1 MGKYNDAYAEFTAK
15 YDLTLKVQAEYK
27 AAKQLAV
34 MDDFVISTSPQ
45 EKAQG
50 VYTSV
55 LSSALASHLNKKVK
69 VESGKSYDLSD
80 FNIVDFINEFDKVM
94 EAIRSDEAEEEKT
107 NYTHR
112 KLEGLPMGRVAKD
125 AWTRVA
131 AGFNKPLHEIWAG
144 QIRKGTLTPENLKSV
159 TDGSIRM
166 LDDMI
171 AGNMN
176 YSDAANKDLANVVMA
191 KNAMAEAINKRSWLS
206 WLNPL
211 NWGPNRR
218 ENAYLKALNEKINTY
233 RQNNFPVDNV
243 VPAECSSNMLGK
255 ALSELEKTYG
265 AINQP
270 AQPAQTAAKP
280 EKKKEAKAQKK
291 AEPKKKAN
299 KKEAVKPISA
309 QLEEVIANKFDS
321 PVFDDLYEYIKE
333 VSGVDLGARKQILRV
348 NSGTAFNP
356 IVQLNK
362 DFEDPERKDLVSYG
376 GMDAGTSSRKVRD
389 SENTVKEMAKTC
401 FKFFYDNST
410 LTLGVTKGSEK
421 SIAVAQTITNYV
433 MNKFSPAKTEP
444 EKYGK
449 YADNYVLKDD
459 KLLSELTGLEAGSK
473 EITSA
478 RNIMHI
484 KPEDVIKEA
493 DRTNLNLKSEDIE
506 KKPVNQELSGK
517 ANEVPVKEN
526 NNLTK

>member
-1 MGKYNDAYAEFTAK
+1 MGKYTDAYAEFTAK
-15 YDLTLKVQAEYK
+15 YDLTLNMQNEYK

-50 VYTSV
+50 IYTSV

-69 VESGKSYDLSD
+69 MESGKSYDLSD

-94 EAIRSDEAEEEKT
+94 EAIRSDEAEAENT

-112 KLEGLPMGRVAKD
+112 KLEGLTMGRVAKD

-144 QIRKGTLTPENLKSV
+144 QIRKGTLAPENLQSV
-159 TDGSIRM
+159 TDRSIRM

-171 AGNMN
+171 TNSMN
-176 YSDAANKDLANVVMA
+176 YSDAAKNDLANVVMA
-191 KNAMAEAINKRSWLS
+191 KNAMAEAINKRSWTS
-206 WLNPL
+206 WLNPF

-243 VPAECSSNMLGK
+243 VPAEYTKNMLGN
-255 ALSELEKTYG
+255 ALSELEKNHG

-270 AQPAQTAAKP
+270 AQPAQTAVKP

-309 QLEEVIANKFDS
+309 QLEEVLANRFESHLDG
-321 PVFDDLYEYIKE
+321 LCEYVKE
-333 VSGVDLGARKQILRV
+333 VSGINLDARKGILRMQ
-348 NSGTAFNP
+348 STPAFNP
-356 IVQLNK
+356 IVELNK
-362 DFEDPERKDLVSYG
+362 DFENPNRVNLLSGGGIDSAASTRKIREG
-376 GMDAGTSSRKVRD
+376 
-389 SENTVKEMAKTC
+389 ENAVKEMATTC
-401 FKFFYDNST
+401 FKYFYDNST
-410 LTLGVTKGSEK
+410 FQLGLPKGSEK
-421 SIAVAQTITNYV
+421 SIAAAQAITNYI
-433 MNKFSPAKTEP
+433 MNKFSPAVTEP

-459 KLLSELTGLEAGSK
+459 KLLSELTGIKVGSK

-478 RNIMHI
+478 RNIMQI

-493 DRTNLNLKSEDIE
+493 DRTNLNLKSEDLE

-517 ANEVPVKEN
+517 AEEAPVKDN
-526 NNLTK
+526 NRIK

>member
-1 MGKYNDAYAEFTAK
+1 MGKYEQAYAEFTAK
-15 YDLTLKVQAEYK
+15 YDLTLNMQNEYK

-50 VYTSV
+50 IYTSV

-69 VESGKSYDLSD
+69 MESGKSYDLSD

-94 EAIRSDEAEEEKT
+94 DAIRSEDAEAEKT

-112 KLEGLPMGRVAKD
+112 KLEGLTMGRVAKD

-144 QIRKGTLTPENLKSV
+144 QIRKGTLAPENLQSV
-159 TDGSIRM
+159 TDRSIRM

-171 AGNMN
+171 TNSMN
-176 YSDAANKDLANVVMA
+176 YSDAAKNDLANVVMA

-233 RQNNFPVDNV
+233 RANNFPVDNV
-243 VPAECSSNMLGK
+243 VPAEYTKNMLGN
-255 ALSELEKTYG
+255 ALSELEKNHG

-280 EKKKEAKAQKK
+280 EKKKEAKVQKK
-291 AEPKKKAN
+291 SEPAKKKAN

-333 VSGVDLGARKQILRV
+333 VSGVELGTRKQILRMQ
-348 NSGTAFNP
+348 SGMAFNP

-362 DFEDPERKDLVSYG
+362 DFENPDRKDLLSGG
-376 GMDAGTSSRKVRD
+376 GMTASASTRNVREG
-389 SENTVKEMAKTC
+389 ENAVKEMATTC

-421 SIAVAQTITNYV
+421 SIAVAQAITNYI

-449 YADNYVLKDD
+449 YADNYVLKDE
-459 KLLSELTGLEAGSK
+459 KLLSELTGIKAGSK

-478 RNIMHI
+478 RNIMQI

-493 DRTNLNLKSEDIE
+493 DRTNLNLKSEDLE
-506 KKPVNQELSGK
+506 KKPANQELSGK
-517 ANEVPVKEN
+517 TEEAPVKD
-526 NNLTK
+526 NNLIK

>member
-1 MGKYNDAYAEFTAK
+1 MGKYNEAYAQFTAK
-15 YDLTLKVQAEYK
+15 YDLTLNMQVEYN
-27 AAKQLAV
+27 AAKQLAG
-34 MDDFVISTSPQ
+34 MDDFMISTSPQ

-69 VESGKSYDLSD
+69 MEPGKSYDLSD

-94 EAIRSDEAEEEKT
+94 EAIRSEEAETEKT
-107 NYTHR
+107 AYTHR

-144 QIRKGTLTPENLKSV
+144 QIRKGTLAPENLQSV
-159 TDGSIRM
+159 TDSSIGM
-166 LDDMI
+166 LDGMI
-171 AGNMN
+171 TNNMK
-176 YSDAANKDLANVVMA
+176 YSDAAKKDLANVVMA
-191 KNAMAEAINKRSWLS
+191 KNAMAEAINKRSWTS
-206 WLNPL
+206 WLNPF

-270 AQPAQTAAKP
+270 AQTAAKP
-280 EKKKEAKAQKK
+280 EKKKEAKVQKK
-291 AEPKKKAN
+291 SEPAKKKAN

-309 QLEEVIANKFDS
+309 QLEEVIANRFDS
-321 PVFDDLYEYIKE
+321 HVVDDLCEYVKE
-333 VSGVDLGARKQILRV
+333 VSGVEFGARRQVLRI
-348 NSGTAFNP
+348 NFGAAFNP

-362 DFEDPERKDLVSYG
+362 DFEDPKRKDLVSNG
-376 GMDAGTSSRKVRD
+376 GMTASPGERKVRD

-410 LTLGVTKGSEK
+410 LTLGVPQGSEK
-421 SIAVAQTITNYV
+421 SIVVVQAITNFI
-433 MNKFSPAKTEP
+433 MNKFSPAVTEP

-449 YADNYVLKDD
+449 YADNYVVKDD
-459 KLLSELTGLEAGSK
+459 KLLSELTGIKAGSK
-473 EITSA
+473 AITSA
-478 RNIMHI
+478 RNILQI
-484 KPEDVIKEA
+484 KPEDVIKEV

-506 KKPVNQELSGK
+506 KNSVKQELSGK

-526 NNLTK
+526 KNLAKN

>member
-1 MGKYNDAYAEFTAK
+1 MGKYTDAYAEFTAK
-15 YDLTLKVQAEYK
+15 YDLTLNMQNEYK

-50 VYTSV
+50 IYTSV

-69 VESGKSYDLSD
+69 MESGKSYDLSD
-80 FNIVDFINEFDKVM
+80 FNVVDFINEFDKVM
-94 EAIRSDEAEEEKT
+94 DAIRSEDAEAEKT
-107 NYTHR
+107 DYTHR
-112 KLEGLPMGRVAKD
+112 KLEGLQMGRVAKD

-131 AGFNKPLHEIWAG
+131 AGYNKPLHEIWAG
-144 QIRKGTLTPENLKSV
+144 QIRKGSLAPENLQSV
-159 TDGSIRM
+159 TDRSIRM

-171 AGNMN
+171 ANSMN
-176 YSDAANKDLANVVMA
+176 YSDAAKNDLANVVMA

-233 RQNNFPVDNV
+233 RENNFPVDNV
-243 VPAECSSNMLGK
+243 VPAEYTKNMLGK
-255 ALSELEKTYG
+255 TLSELEKTHG
-265 AINQP
+265 AINQT
-270 AQPAQTAAKP
+270 AQPAQKAAKP
-280 EKKKEAKAQKK
+280 EKKKEAKVQKK
-291 AEPKKKAN
+291 SEPAKKKEN

-309 QLEEVIANKFDS
+309 QLEEVLANRFESHLDG
-321 PVFDDLYEYIKE
+321 LCEYVKE
-333 VSGVDLGARKQILRV
+333 VSGIDLSARKGLLRMQ
-348 NSGTAFNP
+348 SAPAFNP

-362 DFEDPERKDLVSYG
+362 DFENPNRIDLLSG
-376 GMDAGTSSRKVRD
+376 GGIDSAASTRKVMAG
-389 SENTVKEMAKTC
+389 ENAVKEMATTC
-401 FKFFYDNST
+401 FKYFYDNST
-410 LTLGVTKGSEK
+410 YQLGVPKGSEK
-421 SIAVAQTITNYV
+421 SIAAAQAITNYI
-433 MNKFSPAKTEP
+433 MNNFSPAKTEP

-459 KLLSELTGLEAGSK
+459 KLLSELTGIKAGSK

-478 RNIMHI
+478 RNIMQI

-493 DRTNLNLKSEDIE
+493 DRTNLNLKSEDLE
-506 KKPVNQELSGK
+506 KKTVNQELSGK
-517 ANEVPVKEN
+517 TEEAPVKEN
-526 NNLTK
+526 NNLIK

>member
-1 MGKYNDAYAEFTAK
+1 MGKYEQAYDEFTAK
-15 YDLTLKVQAEYK
+15 YDLTLKMQAEYK

-50 VYTSV
+50 IYTSV

-69 VESGKSYDLSD
+69 MESGKSYDLSD

-94 EAIRSDEAEEEKT
+94 EAIRSDEAEAENT

-112 KLEGLPMGRVAKD
+112 KLEGLTMGRVAKD

-144 QIRKGTLTPENLKSV
+144 QIRKGTLAPENLQSV
-159 TDGSIRM
+159 TDRSIRM

-171 AGNMN
+171 TNSMN
-176 YSDAANKDLANVVMA
+176 YSDAAKNDLANVVMA

-243 VPAECSSNMLGK
+243 VPAEYTKNMLGN
-255 ALSELEKTYG
+255 ALSELEKNHG

-270 AQPAQTAAKP
+270 AQPAQTAVKP

-309 QLEEVIANKFDS
+309 QLEEVLANRFESHLDG
-321 PVFDDLYEYIKE
+321 LCEYVKE
-333 VSGVDLGARKQILRV
+333 VSGINLDARKGILRMQ
-348 NSGTAFNP
+348 STPAFNP
-356 IVQLNK
+356 IVELNK
-362 DFEDPERKDLVSYG
+362 DFENPNRVNLLSGGGIDSAASTRKIREG
-376 GMDAGTSSRKVRD
+376 
-389 SENTVKEMAKTC
+389 ENAVKEMATTC
-401 FKFFYDNST
+401 FKYFYDNST
-410 LTLGVTKGSEK
+410 FQLGLPKGSEK
-421 SIAVAQTITNYV
+421 SIAAAQAITNYI
-433 MNKFSPAKTEP
+433 MNKFSPAVTEP

-449 YADNYVLKDD
+449 FADNYVVKDD
-459 KLLSELTGLEAGSK
+459 KLLSELTGIEVGSK
-473 EITSA
+473 AITSA
-478 RNIMHI
+478 RNMLHI
-484 KPEDVIKEA
+484 KPEDAIKEA
-493 DRTNLNLKSEDIE
+493 DRTNLNLKSEDLE

-517 ANEVPVKEN
+517 AEEAPVKDN
-526 NNLTK
+526 NRIK

>member
-1 MGKYNDAYAEFTAK
+1 MGKYEQAYAEFTAK
-15 YDLTLKVQAEYK
+15 YDLNLNIQKEYDG
-27 AAKQLAV
+27 ANRISSI
-34 MDDFVISTSPQ
+34 DDFSMDTSPARKAQNVYIST
-45 EKAQG
+45 
-50 VYTSV
+50 
-55 LSSALASHLNKKVK
+55 LSSALTDYISKKVK
-69 VESGKSYDLSD
+69 MESGKSYDLSD

>member
-1 MGKYNDAYAEFTAK
+1 MGKYEQAYAEFTAK
-15 YDLTLKVQAEYK
+15 YDLTLNMQNEYK

-50 VYTSV
+50 IYTSV

-69 VESGKSYDLSD
+69 MESGKSYDLSD
-80 FNIVDFINEFDKVM
+80 FNIVDFINDFDKVM
-94 EAIRSDEAEEEKT
+94 DAIRSEDAEAEKT

-144 QIRKGTLTPENLKSV
+144 QIRKGTLAPENLQSV
-159 TDGSIRM
+159 TDRSIRM

-171 AGNMN
+171 TNSMN
-176 YSDAANKDLANVVMA
+176 YSDAAKNDLANVVMA

-233 RQNNFPVDNV
+233 RENNFPVDNV
-243 VPAECSSNMLGK
+243 VPAEYTKNMLGN
-255 ALSELEKTYG
+255 ALSELEKNHG

-270 AQPAQTAAKP
+270 AQPAQTAVKP

-309 QLEEVIANKFDS
+309 QLQEVLANRFDS
-321 PVFDDLYEYIKE
+321 HFVDDLLGYVKE
-333 VSGVDLGARKQILRV
+333 TSGVDLSARKALLQMQ
-348 NSGTAFNP
+348 STPAFNP
-356 IVQLNK
+356 IVELNK
-362 DFEDPERKDLVSYG
+362 DFENPNRTELVSG
-376 GMDAGTSSRKVRD
+376 GAMDASINRRKIREG
-389 SENTVKEMAKTC
+389 ENAVKEMATTC

-410 LTLGVTKGSEK
+410 LTLGVTRGSEK
-421 SIAVAQTITNYV
+421 SIAVAQAITNYI

-459 KLLSELTGLEAGSK
+459 KLLSELTGIKAGSK

-478 RNIMHI
+478 RNIMQI

-493 DRTNLNLKSEDIE
+493 DRTNLNLKSEDLE
-506 KKPVNQELSGK
+506 KKPANQELSGK
-517 ANEVPVKEN
+517 TEEAPVKD
-526 NNLTK
+526 NNLIK

>member
-1 MGKYNDAYAEFTAK
+1 MITGK
-15 YDLTLKVQAEYK
+15 
-27 AAKQLAV
+27 
-34 MDDFVISTSPQ
+34 
-45 EKAQG
+45 
-50 VYTSV
+50 
-55 LSSALASHLNKKVK
+55 
-69 VESGKSYDLSD
+69 
-80 FNIVDFINEFDKVM
+80 
-94 EAIRSDEAEEEKT
+94 
-107 NYTHR
+107 
-112 KLEGLPMGRVAKD
+112 
-125 AWTRVA
+125 
-131 AGFNKPLHEIWAG
+131 
-144 QIRKGTLTPENLKSV
+144 
-159 TDGSIRM
+159 
-166 LDDMI
+166 
-171 AGNMN
+171 MN
-176 YSDAANKDLANVVMA
+176 CSDAANKDLANVVMA

-233 RQNNFPVDNV
+233 RANNFPVDNV
-243 VPAECSSNMLGK
+243 VPAEYTKNMLGK
-255 ALSELEKTYG
+255 TLSELEKTYG

-280 EKKKEAKAQKK
+280 EKKKEAKVQKK
-291 AEPKKKAN
+291 SEPAKKKANKKEAN

-333 VSGVDLGARKQILRV
+333 VSGVDLGARKQILRM
-348 NSGTAFNP
+348 NSGLAFNP

-376 GMDAGTSSRKVRD
+376 GMDAGISSRNVRD

-421 SIAVAQTITNYV
+421 SIAVAQAITNYI
-433 MNKFSPAKTEP
+433 MSKFSPAVTEP

-449 YADNYVLKDD
+449 YADNYVLKDE
-459 KLLSELTGLEAGSK
+459 KLLSEITGIKAGSK

-478 RNIMHI
+478 RNIMQI

-493 DRTNLNLKSEDIE
+493 DRTNLNLKSEDLE
-506 KKPVNQELSGK
+506 KKPANQELSGK
-517 ANEVPVKEN
+517 TEEAPIKEN
-526 NNLTK
+526 NNLIK

>member
-1 MGKYNDAYAEFTAK
+1 MGKYEQAYAEFTAK
-15 YDLTLKVQAEYK
+15 YDLNLNIQKEYDG
-27 AAKQLAV
+27 ANRISSI
-34 MDDFVISTSPQ
+34 DDFSMDTSPARKAQNVYIST
-45 EKAQG
+45 
-50 VYTSV
+50 
-55 LSSALASHLNKKVK
+55 LSSALTDYISKKVK
-69 VESGKSYDLSD
+69 MESGKSYDLSD

-94 EAIRSDEAEEEKT
+94 EAIRSEDAEAEKT
-107 NYTHR
+107 DYTHR
-112 KLEGLPMGRVAKD
+112 KLEGLQIGRVAKD

-131 AGFNKPLHEIWAG
+131 AGYNKPLHEIWAG
-144 QIRKGTLTPENLKSV
+144 QIRKGTLAPENLQSV
-159 TDGSIRM
+159 TDSSIRM
-166 LDDMI
+166 LDNMI
-171 AGNMN
+171 TDKMN

-191 KNAMAEAINKRSWLS
+191 KNAMAEAINKRSWTS

-233 RQNNFPVDNV
+233 RENKFPVDNV
-243 VPAECSSNMLGK
+243 VPAEYTKNMLGK
-255 ALSELEKTYG
+255 TLSELEKNHG

-280 EKKKEAKAQKK
+280 EKKKEAKVQKK

-321 PVFDDLYEYIKE
+321 HVFDDLCEYVKE
-333 VSGVDLGARKQILRV
+333 VSGVEFGARKQILRI
-348 NSGTAFNP
+348 NSGAAFNP

-362 DFEDPERKDLVSYG
+362 DFEDPYRKDLMSSG
-376 GMDAGTSSRKVRD
+376 GMDASAGERKVRYG
-389 SENTVKEMAKTC
+389 ENAVKEMATTC

-421 SIAVAQTITNYV
+421 SIAVAQAITNYI
-433 MNKFSPAKTEP
+433 MNKFSPTVTDP

-459 KLLSELTGLEAGSK
+459 KLLSELTGIKAGSK

-478 RNIMHI
+478 RNIMQI

-493 DRTNLNLKSEDIE
+493 DRTNLNLKSEDLE
-506 KKPVNQELSGK
+506 KKPVNQELSRK
-517 ANEVPVKEN
+517 AEEAPVKDY
-526 NNLTK
+526 NLIK

>member
-15 YDLTLKVQAEYK
+15 YDLTLKMQAEYK

-55 LSSALASHLNKKVK
+55 LSSALASHLYKKVK
-69 VESGKSYDLSD
+69 VESGKSYNLSD

-107 NYTHR
+107 DYTHR
-112 KLEGLPMGRVAKD
+112 KLEGLPMERVAKD

-280 EKKKEAKAQKK
+280 EKKKEAKVQKK
-291 AEPKKKAN
+291 SEPAKKKAN

-309 QLEEVIANKFDS
+309 QLEEVLANRFESHLDG
-321 PVFDDLYEYIKE
+321 LCEYVKE
-333 VSGVDLGARKQILRV
+333 VSGINLDARKGILRMQ
-348 NSGTAFNP
+348 STPAFNP
-356 IVQLNK
+356 IVELNK
-362 DFEDPERKDLVSYG
+362 DFENPNRIDLLSSGGIDSAASTRKIREG
-376 GMDAGTSSRKVRD
+376 
-389 SENTVKEMAKTC
+389 ENAVKEMATTC
-401 FKFFYDNST
+401 FKYFYDNST
-410 LTLGVTKGSEK
+410 FQLGVPKGSEK
-421 SIAVAQTITNYV
+421 SIAAAQAITNYI
-433 MNKFSPAKTEP
+433 MNKFSPAVTEP

-449 YADNYVLKDD
+449 FADNYVVKDD
-459 KLLSELTGLEAGSK
+459 KLLSELTGIKAGSK

-478 RNIMHI
+478 RNILQI

-493 DRTNLNLKSEDIE
+493 DRTNLNLKSEDLE
-506 KKPVNQELSGK
+506 KKPVNQELSAQAK
-517 ANEVPVKEN
+517 EVPVKGN